1 MKKQTYKPKRLL
13 SLLLALVML
22 LGMVPTT
29 VFASDTDTV
38 TGHHEQILGVNL
50 GDGVAYKKY
59 SGAFDVNDYYN
70 KHYDGFHEAR
80 AFKLSVDA
88 SYSIGASLPSA
99 GDEIEVDVSF
109 QYQFMPV
116 GKTKDWANL
125 LNFNWV
131 DRIAVKEFNIAGE
144 ATNDVYAGQGTKN
157 PGYPIGTNGLIYNY
171 ANVDQRVVKSEIIKR
186 KVTVVQ
192 KGTEI
197 GVSIPYEFSANIEF
211 ENRISNGF
219 KDTQHYVEG
228 WSNDDKNDTS
238 TQHCTGQ
245 RVVTGEIWLS
255 LGEVNDPPMTAAKT
269 VKFYADYIA
278 EPVEADIYEIR
289 NLNSNGG
296 DELTVTDPTKS
307 GSVFLG
313 WYEENDA
320 GTGLKDEPYEL
331 KSGKMTAAE
340 VAAIPQRLF
349 AKWVPAGTATLT
361 FYGMTQAYATIPITR
376 TVNVG
381 DVFNAQNPEP
391 RDGYYFDGWYESQ
404 TGGEPFDFSKR
415 ILGSH
420 TFYARFVADEPTTA
434 GGYTVSFVREKGV
447 DGLATNWPSDL
458 SVAAGETQVKL
469 PWTTPQAE
477 GYTFKGWS
485 LISQKT
491 TDGDGV
497 TVIDLDDTTST
508 TSIYYQPGETITVDG
523 NTTLYAAWEA
533 VEYTVTYETIGGLCA
548 WYNPGLVNPTD
559 VKPGESVSF
568 EVRVKNGFDASTMVV
583 TANGQPLAYK
593 SAEAITAANC
603 TAYTYEFVPTGN
615 TTVAVSTLPSKLQ
628 YAVTL
633 PTSEKFNATFIDPD
647 DAAENKSTTVDYGD
661 TVSFKVEA
669 KNENWKV
676 NAVYVNGEKITA
688 AFDGVYTISN
698 IQENK
703 TVTVEMDEVVFYTVH
718 YVIEGAEI
726 TASVA
731 AGSKPDLNFEP
742 AVKLGHTFVGW
753 YTDETCKTLANDDN
767 PGAVEQDVYLYGR
780 YQPNSATIKF
790 DLNKPEGCTYN
801 ENIVAVM
808 KLYGVATQL
817 PNTKPVDASG
827 KYTFKGWALSKDGD
841 PVYQPGDT
849 FSAEIF
855 KNITLYAVWEINKYQ
870 ISFNAGPGF
879 TVHLG
884 SSNTMVEHGGS
895 FEFSVLVD
903 EDHMQDTPGVWANW
917 VDADGKDQVALL
929 KATRSETVNDVAG
942 NGKFKKYF
950 YKLENVTA
958 DTAVNILADNN
969 ETYTVTY
976 YYEGLES
983 DREVKPINGDV
994 YLTQSV
1000 GWNETASQPVAPT
1013 VEGYAFLG
1021 WFVKTAG
1028 GGLLDDSSGE
1038 LIPGAPATTGDYA
1051 PFDFATPITADT
1063 DIYAMFRILEPTV
1076 TFETLGVGGE
1086 WEIIDITD
1094 GDGNPLTPDANN
1106 QFKVPYGTDVAFTL
1120 VVEEGFDYSG
1130 LALAANGYALTKIGD
1145 AVVKDGK
1152 TLIPFKLTAVKTNTT
1167 ITVTGIVRKQITIT
1181 YYANATD
1188 DVAGVP
1194 GQQKANYYVA
1204 ARDDNDTLDASV
1216 PSRVGY
1222 EFKGWAT
1229 VPAYWDGT
1237 KAVYDVI
1244 EDKVKIT
1251 KDAEEIYQP
1260 GDTSIFTSDTSL
1272 YAVWAAT
1279 ALTVE
1284 LDITNNV
1291 YDHDN
1296 VNYSYEGDKIKLEAT
1311 LKNGAV
1317 DANAYGTFVFYQKAR
1332 GDETTP
1338 TDDGW
1343 TSIGESSILSGA
1355 KGSIEIDTPEYQ
1367 TGAYKYWYKV
1377 VFQPRDGKGYAACTS
1392 DGAKLCVYS
1401 KAISWELD
1409 GRNAKNELTIYEDN
1423 DGAKGG
1429 ETSSMIANNVYWL
1442 EIPTV
1447 VELDGVRNLKDGS
1460 DELTVGT
1467 HYTVTWQYKDSNND
1481 WVTYTTTDTD
1491 DVKVEAEY
1499 SGYVFRALVYPTES
1513 SIYTKAASF
1522 GASND
1527 KLVDDEYKDCLTTK
1541 ETSKVDKKDTE
1552 TALSIDAPT
1561 ESKDV
1566 TIYGEKPFT
1575 EDHLAQYENETVTLR
1590 ATVSKDDGS
1599 EAVDSG
1605 YVNFFRRGEDGN
1617 VLLNDT
1623 PIPVGQNG
1631 VATLTVKTTE
1641 FDQSIAIGTEAN
1653 VLEAKDVYF
1662 AVYLGNETYKLSTSD
1677 DGTVYIKSTQ
1687 FKTPIVESKYEG
1699 IWKDDAG
1706 TTKDGGKKH
1715 TITTCGYDLTEL
1727 KAGLTHTFTLRTAYT
1742 GEMTD
1747 KKYSVVA
1754 LDGRAVEKSQY
1765 TIAWFTLTGD
1775 NTEKAIG
1782 DEYDI
1787 TYTTSSNKDGDS
1799 YFVRLTAAESGNMRG
1814 TVDSRRLIIGQ
1825 KQDVKVTVEADD
1837 AIAATKTGNPDVYQ
1851 LNEITLRAWVDPAE
1865 DDATKLPK
1873 EGSGVQF
1880 FYMDGDKAVSLGE
1893 ATLKKDSLQNRMYA
1907 ELKTSELPVET
1918 DGTHRDVTITAVYYG
1933 DESFNPSGNSTYDD
1947 STKTWGVEAKAD
1959 DGVTTAVVTVYS
1971 SVVFNCGHENKV
1983 TSTTGDFGIHI
1994 SKKDG
1999 STAAHEN
2006 GVLELSS
2013 IYTLDKGLD
2022 EDLRKLVATLD
2033 AVGADR
2039 DFTIEWQMLKDTD
2052 TTAAEYGD
2060 ADRWQTISG
2069 ENGTTLVLT
2078 NLPQDTAYRA
2088 KITVTN
2094 TAKVQGSAQE
2104 IRQSE
2109 TDDTINGRKVYYSN
2123 VITTGE
2129 ANSTVSVSLNTSA
2142 LGENEEGITEGESV
2156 TANVFVSGASG
2167 KTPEGALSVSITN
2180 DSARGNNVSY
2190 SKELT
2195 SKNTANGWN
2204 AFTWD
2209 TTGVEPGYYTLTVEF
2224 TSNTGYATQTITRSL
2239 IVRESSY
2246 TLTPSNTTVT
2256 YNGQTQGLEVALT
2269 DFHFN
2274 GTGVDDAASRS
2285 WTVKY
2290 YDKDNNLVEP
2300 VQAGTYT
2307 AVITLPAS
2315 AWWTEVSTQTSFT
2328 ISRRMVSIEDVVAQ
2342 AKVYDGNTAANLME
2356 VILKD
2361 AETDQNGTG
2370 LPTGNTGVLNGDS
2383 IYATAVGTLSSA
2395 DAGKRTLTV
2404 NGLILGG
2411 DDKDNY
2417 YWNGAAYTE
2426 ELYVSRSQV
2435 YGSHADS
2442 LKLKQGEAF
2451 PAEQVIKMID
2461 QSGREI
2467 SLGKEKDDY
2476 TLTFYYHSDTEI
2488 RETATISRIGL
2499 YTVIARPNQD
2509 NYKGGV
2515 TMQFEVVDGETVI
2528 GSLSEPKASTL
2539 ITISDTVD
2547 LYGATDGVS
2556 ASATNSSIVSIEYQN
2571 GTTWS
2576 QTLPADAGRYLVK
2589 VTAKTGDVAYGI
2601 YTIVKANPKFTLTAT
2616 GREYNSMEW
2625 NGNPTTTGNIPG
2637 EYYVTYAGDVAIGG
2651 NIPANGNVDEQAPV
2665 DAGTYTVTYHT
2676 NETKNYAAHEVSAT
2690 YTITPKALTVT
2701 ADSWQTTQYGAFPDF
2716 TASYSGLAAETGDN
2730 TPDTWTRDVQI
2741 APEFLVNQDKGGF
2754 TNDLLDQVG
2763 SATVQPV
2770 DALAKNYTIT
2780 YVNGE
2785 FTKQREDAQPTLAI
2799 HGVQDNNSADITTVY
2814 YGDVIQLYPYG
2825 TYNRFN
2831 NGSSVFT
2838 WSVTGASGVSI
2849 DQYGILS
2856 VNGVGEFTVT
2866 LTRGEGNSMLTTTRT
2881 FNALKKEVQVVV
2893 GEDDK
2898 VYNGGEQ
2905 TYDVNRIDAY
2915 DMNWFDVVEYKSE
2928 LLSYIRGNLSSNKRT
2943 DIGTQ
2948 LVEATDPTMKFYQYR
2963 VYGGQFTI
2971 NDKDATV
2978 APVGDSHTYGDT
2990 RTVPTKAYT
2999 ASDDAAISDVLTASQ
3014 TDVYNRLDVYD
3025 GYEILVAGTENMNYN
3040 VKYITDQT
3048 AEDSEVTAYAG
3059 VKLYSTTTKAKDEL
3073 NDATVYGDKYN
3084 ALDWILEDEID
3095 GDTLADFN
3103 IADVNGV
3110 FIAQDYDN
3118 CVDNTVTYKAAN
3130 RKEGNTDTAALG
3142 APRTATDVNADANYE
3157 LNFKSVTNTGAA
3169 NYTLTN
3175 NESKNAKGTMTPPT
3189 GTTGFIGAGAT
3200 SDNLIE
3206 GSANIAQRPVELS
3219 VAGDIKIY
3227 WKTPQNQ
3234 LYQAILGAITA
3245 TNLAPGHTVEDLDLT
3260 LTLVVNGTSYEIDP
3274 NSTTALN
3281 ISSMTSPEQTA
3292 TVKAAVGDTNYKL
3305 TNADGVIGSI
3315 TLKTIQI
3322 EATYT
3327 TKTFTN
3333 FTVLIKAHADDGTI
3347 SPLTSA
3353 EGLSFKIFKKT
3364 GDTVGTTVYASGTL
3378 TYTGR
3383 TQSDGKHTCGV
3394 FTASY
3399 PTLPSLG
3406 VGETYYIQMY
3416 EYGVPLVTT
3425 K

>member
-1 MKKQTYKPKRLL
+1 MRKEAKMPKRLL

-29 VFASDTDTV
+29 VFADDTDTV
-38 TGHHEQILGVNL
+38 E
-50 GDGVAYKKY
+50 K
-59 SGAFDVNDYYN
+59 
-70 KHYDGFHEAR
+70 
-80 AFKLSVDA
+80 
-88 SYSIGASLPSA
+88 
-99 GDEIEVDVSF
+99 
-109 QYQFMPV
+109 
-116 GKTKDWANL
+116 
-125 LNFNWV
+125 
-131 DRIAVKEFNIAGE
+131 
-144 ATNDVYAGQGTKN
+144 
-157 PGYPIGTNGLIYNY
+157 
-171 ANVDQRVVKSEIIKR
+171 
-186 KVTVVQ
+186 
-192 KGTEI
+192 
-197 GVSIPYEFSANIEF
+197 
-211 ENRISNGF
+211 
-219 KDTQHYVEG
+219 
-228 WSNDDKNDTS
+228 
-238 TQHCTGQ
+238 
-245 RVVTGEIWLS
+245 
-255 LGEVNDPPMTAAKT
+255 
-269 VKFYADYIA
+269 
-278 EPVEADIYEIR
+278 
-289 NLNSNGG
+289 
-296 DELTVTDPTKS
+296 
-307 GSVFLG
+307 
-313 WYEENDA
+313 
-320 GTGLKDEPYEL
+320 
-331 KSGKMTAAE
+331 
-340 VAAIPQRLF
+340 
-349 AKWVPAGTATLT
+349 ATLT
-361 FYGMTQAYATIPITR
+361 FYGMTQTYATIPTTH

-381 DVFNAQNPEP
+381 DVFHAQDPEQ
-391 RDGYYFDGWYESQ
+391 RDGYKFVGWYESQ
-404 TGGEPFDFSKR
+404 TGGERFDFTQK
-415 ILGSH
+415 IQGSH
-420 TFYARFVADEPTTA
+420 TFYARFEPTTA
-434 GGYTVSFVREKGV
+434 DENCTVSFVREKAV
-447 DGLATNWPSDL
+447 DGLATNWPGDL
-458 SVAAGETQVKL
+458 SVAAGDTPVAL

-485 LISQKT
+485 T
-491 TDGDGV
+491 TPQSTQTEVVPDDDGA
-497 TVIDLDDTTST
+497 ST
-508 TSIYYQPGETITVDG
+508 TTQTLYRPGEKITVNG
-523 NTTLYAAWEA
+523 NTTLYAVWEA
-533 VEYTVTYETIGGLCA
+533 VEYTVTYETIDTTYGQCA
-548 WYNPGLVNPTD
+548 WYNTELKKPTK

-593 SAEAITAANC
+593 SAKAVSNANC

-615 TTVAVSTLPSKLQ
+615 TTVAVSTLPSRLQ
-628 YAVTL
+628 YTVTL
-633 PTSEKFNATFIDPD
+633 PTSEKFNATFT
-647 DAAENKSTTVDYGD
+647 DAADSKSTTVDYNGS
-661 TVSFKVEA
+661 VSFTVEP
-669 KNENWKV
+669 KNENWVV

-688 AFDGVYTISN
+688 TDDVYTITN
-698 IQENK
+698 IRENK

-718 YVIEGAEI
+718 YIIEGAEI

-731 AGSKPDLNFEP
+731 AGDIADTDFEP
-742 AVKLGHTFVGW
+742 AFKLGHTFVGW
-753 YTDETCKTLANDDN
+753 FTDATCKTLASSDN
-767 PGAVEQDVYLYGR
+767 PGALESDVYLYGR

-790 DLNKPEGCTYN
+790 DLNKPEDFTCKVGDKTVTAN
-801 ENIVAVM
+801 TDIAAVM

-817 PNTKPVDASG
+817 PNAKPVDAGG
-827 KYTFKGWALSKDGD
+827 KYTFKGWALSEDGD

-849 FSAEIF
+849 FSAEILT
-855 KNITLYAVWEINKYQ
+855 KEITLYAVWEINRYQ

-884 SSNTMVEHGGS
+884 SSNTTVEHGGD

-903 EDHMQDTPGVWANW
+903 EDHMQDAPIVWVNY
-917 VDADGKDQVALL
+917 VGADGKAVAKRLTTN
-929 KATRSETVNDVAG
+929 KVHETEDVEG
-942 NGKFKKYF
+942 YGKFKKYT
-950 YKLENVTA
+950 YTLKNVTA

-976 YYEGLES
+976 YYGGLER
-983 DREVKPINGDV
+983 DRKVSPFDGDV

-1000 GWNETASQPVAPT
+1000 VWNETASQPVAPT
-1013 VEGYAFLG
+1013 VEGYEFLG
-1021 WFVKTAG
+1021 WYVKTAG
-1028 GGLLDDSSGE
+1028 GGLTDDSFGGE
-1038 LIPGAPATTGDYA
+1038 VIPDASVAIEGYT
-1051 PFDFATPITADT
+1051 PFDFATKITKDT

-1076 TFETLGVGGE
+1076 TFEKLGVEGE
-1086 WEIIDITD
+1086 WAITDIKD
-1094 GDGNPLTPDANN
+1094 GDGNELTAVDGTDGR
-1106 QFKVPYGTDVAFTL
+1106 QFRVPYGTDVQFTL

-1145 AVVKDGK
+1145 AEVKDGK

-1167 ITVTGIVRKQITIT
+1167 ITVTGIERRQITIT

-1194 GQQKANYYVA
+1194 GQQKANYYVES
-1204 ARDDNDTLDASV
+1204 RDDNSTLDNTV

-1222 EFKGWAT
+1222 KFKGWAT
-1229 VPAYWDGT
+1229 VPAYWNGE
-1237 KAVYDVI
+1237 KAVYDVVV
-1244 EDKVKIT
+1244 DKT
-1251 KDAEEIYQP
+1251 TTTQDAGALYQP

-1279 ALTVE
+1279 ELTVE
-1284 LDITNNV
+1284 LDITDNV

-1296 VNYSYEGDKIKLEAT
+1296 VNYSYEGDKIRLEAT
-1311 LKNGAV
+1311 LKNGEA
-1317 DANAYGTFVFYQKAR
+1317 DANAYGTFVFYQKVR

-1343 TSIGESSILSGA
+1343 TSIGETSILSGGKA
-1355 KGSIEIDTPEYQ
+1355 SIEIDTPEYQ
-1367 TGAYKYWYKV
+1367 TGTYKYWYKV

-1392 DGAKLCVYS
+1392 DGAKLRVYS

-1409 GRNAKNELTIYEDN
+1409 GRNAKNELTIYADN
-1423 DGAKGG
+1423 DGAKGE

-1447 VELDGVRNLKDGS
+1447 VELDGVRMLKDGN
-1460 DELTVGT
+1460 DVLTAGT

-1513 SIYTKAASF
+1513 SIYTSAASF

-1527 KLVDDEYKDCLTTK
+1527 TLTDNEYKDCLTTK
-1541 ETSKVDKKDTE
+1541 ETSKVEKKDTATE
-1552 TALSIDAPT
+1552 LTIDAPT

-1566 TIYGEKPFT
+1566 TVYGEKPFT

-1590 ATVSKDDGS
+1590 AAVSKDDGN
-1599 EAVDSG
+1599 ETVNSG
-1605 YVNFFRRGEDGN
+1605 YVNFFRKGENGN
-1617 VLLNDT
+1617 GVLLNDT
-1623 PIPVGQNG
+1623 PIAVGQNG

-1641 FDQSIAIGTEAN
+1641 FDQEITIGKTEAK
-1653 VLEAKDVYF
+1653 VLEAKDVYY
-1662 AVYLGNETYKLSTSD
+1662 AVYLGNETYNPSTSD
-1677 DGTVYIKSTQ
+1677 VGTVYIKSTQ
-1687 FKTPIVESKYEG
+1687 FQTPIVESVNEG
-1699 IWKDDAG
+1699 IWKNDAG
-1706 TTKDGGKKH
+1706 ETKGNGQPKK
-1715 TITTCGYDLTEL
+1715 ITTYGYDLTEL

-1742 GEMTD
+1742 SEMTD
-1747 KKYSVVA
+1747 EKYSVVA
-1754 LDGRAVEKSQY
+1754 LDGRAVEKTQY

-1775 NTEKAIG
+1775 NTEKALG

-1787 TYTTSSNKDGDS
+1787 TYTTSSNKNGDS
-1799 YFVRLTAAESGNMRG
+1799 FFVRLTAAESGNMRG

-1851 LNEITLRAWVDPAE
+1851 LSEITLRAWVDPAE

-1880 FYMDGDKAVSLGE
+1880 FYMDGDTAVSLGE

-1907 ELKTSELPVET
+1907 ELKTSALPVKA

-1947 STKTWGVEAKAD
+1947 STKTWGVEAKTD

-1971 SVVFNCGHENKV
+1971 SVVFNCEHENKA
-1983 TSTTGDFGIHI
+1983 TNASDDFGIHI
-1994 SKKDG
+1994 SRKDG

-2013 IYTLDKGLD
+2013 IYTLDRGLG

-2052 TTAAEYGD
+2052 TTASEYGD
-2060 ADRWQTISG
+2060 ASRWQTISG
-2069 ENGTTLVLT
+2069 ENSTTLVLT

-2104 IRQSE
+2104 IEQSA
-2109 TDDTINGRKVYYSN
+2109 TDSTINGRKVYYSN

-2167 KTPEGALSVSITN
+2167 KTPEGTLSVSITN
-2180 DSARGNNVSY
+2180 DSTRGNNVSY

-2195 SKNTANGWN
+2195 SKNTVNGWN

-2209 TTGVEPGYYTLTVEF
+2209 TTDAEPGYYTLTVEF

-2246 TLTPSNTTVT
+2246 TLTPDNMTVT

-2290 YDKDNNLVEP
+2290 YDGDNNLVEP

-2315 AWWTEVSTQTSFT
+2315 AWWTEVSTETSFT
-2328 ISRRMVSIEDVVAQ
+2328 ISKRVVYIKDVVAQ
-2342 AKVYDGNTAANLME
+2342 AKVYDGSTTASLME
-2356 VILKD
+2356 VILND

-2370 LPTGNTGVLNGDS
+2370 LPTGKTGVLNGDS

-2395 DAGKRTLTV
+2395 DAGERTLTV

-2411 DDKDNY
+2411 DDRDNY
-2417 YWNGAAYTE
+2417 SWNGAAYTE

-2435 YGSHADS
+2435 YGAHADS

-2488 RETATISRIGL
+2488 RETTSISKTGL

-2528 GSLSEPKASTL
+2528 GSLGEPKASTL

-2547 LYGATDGVS
+2547 LYGAADGVR
-2556 ASATNSSIVSIEYQN
+2556 ASATNSSILSIDYQD

-2576 QTLPADAGRYLVK
+2576 QTPPTDAGRYLVK

-2616 GREYNSMEW
+2616 GSEYNSMEW
-2625 NGNPTTTGNIPG
+2625 DGNPTTTGNIPG

-2676 NETKNYAAHEVSAT
+2676 NETANYAAHEVSAT

-2716 TASYSGLAAETGDN
+2716 TASYSGFAAESGDS
-2730 TPDTWTRDVQI
+2730 TPDSWTRDVQI

-2780 YVNGE
+2780 YVDGQL
-2785 FTKQREDAQPTLAI
+2785 TKQREDAQPTLAI
-2799 HGVQDNNSADITTVY
+2799 HGVQDNNSAETTTVY

-2866 LTRGEGNSMLTTTRT
+2866 LTRGEGTSMLTTTRT
-2881 FNALKKEVQVVV
+2881 FSALKKEVQVVV

-2898 VYNGGEQ
+2898 VYNGSEQ

-2915 DMNWFDVVEYKSE
+2915 DMNWFDVVEYKND

-2948 LVEATDPTMKFYQYR
+2948 LVTATDPTMKFYQYR

-2978 APVGDSHTYGDT
+2978 APVGDSHTYGDN
-2990 RTVPTKAYT
+2990 RTVPTNAYT

-3025 GYEILVAGTENMNYN
+3025 GYEILVAGKENMNYN
-3040 VKYITDQT
+3040 VSYITDQT
-3048 AEDSEVTAYAG
+3048 AEDSAVTAYAD

-3073 NDATVYGDKYN
+3073 NDATVYGEKYN
-3084 ALDWILEDEID
+3084 ALDWILEDEIE

-3103 IADVNGV
+3103 VADANGV

-3130 RKEGNTDTAALG
+3130 RKEGNNDTTALE

-3157 LNFKSVTNTGAA
+3157 LNFRSVTNTGAE

-3175 NESKNAKGTMTPPT
+3175 SESKNAKDTMTAPT
-3189 GTTGFIGAGAT
+3189 GTIGFIGAGAT

-3219 VAGDIKIY
+3219 IAGDIKIY

-3234 LYQAILGAITA
+3234 MYQAILSAITA
-3245 TNLAPGHTVEDLDLT
+3245 TNLAPGHAIEDLDLT

-3274 NSTTALN
+3274 NSTAALS

-3292 TVKAAVGDTNYKL
+3292 AVKATVGDTNYKL
-3305 TNADGVIGSI
+3305 TNANGVIGSI

-3378 TYTGR
+3378 TWTGR